1 MTTEEEHSQIRDER
15 DDARQDL
22 RDTLAEVNAKVERAR
37 ADLRPDHMIESHP
50 VAACFVAGVLGYIL
64 GTKPANHG
72 TGPLML
78 AGILGFALLK
88 HSSLEGSGHNGGPSS
103 TDD

>member
-1 MTTEEEHSQIRDER
+1 MTTAEEQSQIRDER

-22 RDTLAEVNAKVERAR
+22 RATLSEVNAKVERAR
-37 ADLRPDHMIESHP
+37 ADLRPDHLIESHP
-50 VAACFVAGVLGYIL
+50 VAACVVAGALGYLL
-64 GTKPANHG
+64 GTKPRNHG

-78 AGILGFALLK
+78 AGILTFALLK
-88 HSSLEGSGHNGGPSS
+88 HSSSDGSGRNGGQSS